1 MPYRVD
7 DASVKTAIEIA
18 VKLGFLFIVIYVS
31 YLIVKP
37 FLALILWGI
46 ILAVAFE
53 PPVARLERRFGNR
66 KKVVIALTTVMIL
79 AILIPAWSLSDNI
92 IASAKHLLSAIHGN
106 ERLIP
111 PPPEHVK
118 EWPLIGKKTY
128 LLWQQAHHDLREAL
142 APFKEQ
148 IKALVLKLVGM
159 LKSGLTTLLLTVI
172 SLIVAAIF
180 LIGKEQSSAFYHRIM
195 RRILGERGDEW
206 ADMSVLTVRSVATGV
221 VGVAIIQSAFAL
233 VGLLV
238 MGIPLAP
245 LWALL
250 IMFLTIV
257 QLPALIVIAPIIAY
271 GYSVAG
277 GTAATIFAVYMLI
290 VGAMD
295 GVLKPILMGR
305 GVDLPMVVV
314 LIGAIGGMMLMGM
327 IGLFIGAVILAL
339 SYKLFYLWL
348 AESDERDDVPA
359 LDQP

>member
-7 DASVKTAIEIA
+7 DVHVKTAIEIA
-18 VKLGFLFIVIYVS
+18 VKLGFLFLVIYVS

-37 FLALILWGI
+37 FLTLVLWGI

-53 PPVARLERRFGNR
+53 PAVSRLQRRFGSR
-66 KKVVIALTTVMIL
+66 KRVVIGLTTVMIL
-79 AILIPAWSLSDNI
+79 AILIPSWSLSDNI
-92 IASAKHLLSAIHGN
+92 IGSAKHLAAAMHDN

-128 LLWQQAHHDLREAL
+128 LLWRQAHHDLKEAL

-148 IKALVLKLVGM
+148 ITVLMMKLAGI
-159 LKSGLTTLLLTVI
+159 LKSALSTLLMTVV
-172 SLIVAAIF
+172 SLIVAALF
-180 LIGKEQSSAFYHRIM
+180 LIHKESSSAFYHRIM
-195 RRILGERGDEW
+195 RRILGARGDEW

-233 VGLLV
+233 VGLLA

-245 LWALL
+245 LWALA

-257 QLPALIVIAPIIAY
+257 QLPALIVILPIILY
-271 GYSVAG
+271 GYSIDS
-277 GTAATIFAVYMLI
+277 GTAATIFAVYMI
-290 VGAMD
+290 VVGALD

-348 AESDERDDVPA
+348 AESKESDDVPV